1 MKRALGVIPLLAGL
15 LVLASFAAPWLPLP
29 DPNAV
34 DLSDRLSP
42 FLSAGHPLGTDFLG
56 RDQLARLLAGTRTS
70 LLVSLAATAFS
81 LLFGTT
87 IGVAS
92 GFLGGKTDTV
102 LMRGTELVMAFPYLV
117 FALAIVAVLG
127 PGTGNALLAIAIV
140 NVPFFARTVRGAT
153 LRLAKSQFIEAARA
167 LGASRRRMVFFH
179 LLPNLVPV
187 LLTTTGTTLSWMLLE
202 TAGLGFIGLGTQP
215 PHADL
220 GTMLSDSRRSM
231 LVHPAAPLVPGLAL
245 FILAASA
252 NLLAGVRK

>member
-1 MKRALGVIPLLAGL
+1 MKGAVGVIPLLAGL
-15 LVLASFAAPWLPLP
+15 LVLGAFAAPLLPFP

-34 DLSDRLSP
+34 NLSERLSP
-42 FLSAGHPLGTDFLG
+42 FLTPGHLLGTDFLG
-56 RDQLARLLAGTRTS
+56 RDQLARLLAGIRTS

-81 LLFGTT
+81 LLFGTA

-92 GFLGGKTDTV
+92 GFLGGKADTV

-153 LRLAKSQFIEAARA
+153 LHLAKSPFIEAARA
-167 LGASRRRMVFFH
+167 LGASRRRIAFFH
-179 LLPNLVPV
+179 ILPNLGPV
-187 LLTTTGTTLSWMLLE
+187 LLTTAGTTLSWMLLE

-220 GTMLSDSRRSM
+220 GTMLSDSRRTM
-231 LVHPAAPLVPGLAL
+231 LVHPASPLVPGLAL
-245 FILAASA
+245 FVLAASA